1 MFSFPRLK
9 LKFLVKVDL
18 RRSECPV
25 TAMRSELSL
34 STELLIGDDK
44 LICHIK
50 RFYKTRWLWE
60 SWHVGCHGKILMTLS
75 YNVPSHVARVTN
87 I

>member
-25 TAMRSELSL
+25 TAIRSELSL

-44 LICHIK
+44 LICHICLQSDFTK
-50 RFYKTRWLWE
+50 QDDSENRDT
-60 SWHVGCHGKILMTLS
+60 
-75 YNVPSHVARVTN
+75 
-87 I
+87 